1 MDYYSGT
8 NPLMPPFLRTA
19 YSIKCAIANGLLKPG
34 DTVPSTKVLSQLL
47 RLNPMT
53 ISRGLQDLNG
63 LGLITNTR
71 GKAYV
76 VVDEAEDLIQY
87 EIERDVKNHVL
98 GYLTKTMR
106 DFNITKT
113 TLNQW
118 IKETQHAT
126 K

>member
-1 MDYYSGT
+1 
-8 NPLMPPFLRTA
+8 MPPYLQTA
-19 YSIKCAIANGLLKPG
+19 YSLKAAIANGLLKPG
-34 DTVPSTKVLSQLL
+34 DPVPSTKVLSQLL

-76 VVDEAEDLIQY
+76 VVDDAEVLIQL

-98 GYLTKTMR
+98 GYLTKTMKH
-106 DFNITKT
+106 FSITKT
-113 TLNQW
+113 RINQW
-118 IKETQHAT
+118 LKEINV
-126 K
+126 KE

>member
-19 YSIKCAIANGLLKPG
+19 YSIKGAISNGLLKPG

-76 VVDEAEDLIQY
+76 VVDEAEVLIQY

-118 IKETQHAT
+118 IKETQNAT